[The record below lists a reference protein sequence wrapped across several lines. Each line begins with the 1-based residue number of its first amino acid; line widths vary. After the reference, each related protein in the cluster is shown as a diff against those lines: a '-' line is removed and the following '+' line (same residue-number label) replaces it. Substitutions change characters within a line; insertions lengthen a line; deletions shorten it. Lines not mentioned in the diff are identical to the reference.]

1 MCKRSK
7 TGLRSRVLAH
17 PLFIWLRGF
26 ALLLACLLFGKA
38 CATLLP
44 FAFPGSIIGLLL
56 LFLLL
61 VSQLVPLNWVH
72 QSGQL
77 LLRHMALLFIP
88 VAAGLLGY
96 VEVLSEGLGLI
107 LSAAFSGLVLILVV
121 VGRLYQ
127 RLQA

>member
-1 MCKRSK
+1 M
-7 TGLRSRVLAH
+7 
-17 PLFIWLRGF
+17 
-26 ALLLACLLFGKA
+26 ACLLLGKA
-38 CATLLP
+38 SATLLP

-61 VSQLVPLNWVH
+61 VSQLVPLRWVH
-72 QSGQL
+72 DSAHL

-96 VEVLSEGLGLI
+96 VEILSESLGLI
-107 LSAAFSGLVLILVV
+107 LSAALSGLVLILVV

-127 RLQA
+127 RMQA

>member
-1 MCKRSK
+1 MYKRCKPIWHSE
-7 TGLRSRVLAH
+7 
-17 PLFIWLRGF
+17 PFILGRGF
-26 ALLLACLLFGKA
+26 GILLACLVLGKA
-38 CATLLP
+38 GASLLP

-61 VSQLVPLNWVH
+61 SSQVVPLRWVQH
-72 QSGQL
+72 SGQL

-96 VEVLSEGLGLI
+96 VHVLSEGLGLI
-107 LSAAFSGLVLILVV
+107 LSAAFSGLVLILLV

-127 RLQA
+127 RMQA